1 MAPFFP
7 QDPAR
12 NAETAETNRGR
23 EERRKLRLQDTTPE
37 QVCFVAARQI
47 GELRSTTRKKK
58 AGPTEA
64 IWPIITSA
72 DPKEWA
78 AADLLRCRRKYWGI
92 EAGHQRLDITLDE
105 DRSRIRTPK
114 AMTLLGMF
122 RRVTVSFA
130 CAWLAEPHRRRKK
143 LTTRDFL
150 DQMKAKNARQA
161 FTLVTSLNPT
171 AWKSG

>member
-1 MAPFFP
+1 MPYT
-7 QDPAR
+7 
-12 NAETAETNRGR
+12 ET
-23 EERRKLRLQDTTPE
+23 
-37 QVCFVAARQI
+37 
-47 GELRSTTRKKK
+47 
-58 AGPTEA
+58 

-72 DPKEWA
+72 DPTEWT

-105 DRSRIRTPK
+105 DRSRVRTPK

-122 RRVTVSFA
+122 PRVIVSFA
-130 CAWLAEPHRRRKK
+130 CAWLAKPHRRRKK

-150 DQMKAKNARQA
+150 NQLKAKNPRRA
-161 FTLVTSLNPT
+161 FAWVTSLNPT